1 LGAIDAPALR
11 SARCFADSNRGAE
24 ANFGSVLINGC
35 GTAGAAACVDANA
48 LAEKSAAKE
57 QPSER
62 PNVGFSG
69 RRTTE
74 AGSVWF
80 FEVSV

>member
-11 SARCFADSNRGAE
+11 SARCFGDSNRGAE
-24 ANFGSVLINGC
+24 VNFGSVLINGC
-35 GTAGAAACVDANA
+35 GAAGAVACVDANE
-48 LAEKSAAKE
+48 LAERSAASE

-62 PNVGFSG
+62 PSVGFSG

-74 AGSVWF
+74 TGSVWF
-80 FEVSV
+80 VELGV